1 MSLYSYSFLVEDE
14 VNAVIQMLA
23 FSLEIRKH
31 LIANQRV
38 TATIPKVIFDQLPN
52 HIFEELIYDNL
63 LQVSANLHKC
73 LDIKVKA
80 VDHFLLI
87 TNQLG
92 EVT

>member
-1 MSLYSYSFLVEDE
+1 MSLYSYQFPIEDE

-23 FSLEIRKH
+23 FSLEIRKY

-38 TATIPKVIFDQLPN
+38 TATIPKVIFDELPN
-52 HIFEELIYDNL
+52 YIFEELIYDNL
-63 LQVSANLHKC
+63 LQVSANLDAC

-80 VDHFLLI
+80 IDHFLLN
-87 TNQLG
+87 TNPPG